1 MTDDTKET
9 LWALLLLL
17 CFALAASAY
26 VFKKGLDKADRTT
39 HELLLKCV
47 IIITSVVP
55 RQLPMQTALAVNT
68 ALMALIKAR
77 VRVKVRA
84 RARVRVRA
92 KVRVRVRVRFRVNT
106 ALTALIK
113 AGVYC
118 TEPYRVPFAGKIDA
132 VLFDKTLEPEPEPEA
147 EAEAE
152 TRTPNPNPNPKPYT

>member
-68 ALMALIKAR
+68 ALMALIKA
-77 VRVKVRA
+77 
-84 RARVRVRA
+84 
-92 KVRVRVRVRFRVNT
+92 
-106 ALTALIK
+106 
-113 AGVYC
+113 GVYC

-132 VLFDKTLEPEPEPEA
+132 VLFDKTLEPEPEPEPQS
-147 EAEAE
+147 EAEI
-152 TRTPNPNPNPKPYT
+152 RSPNPNPNPSPNPNPNPKPYIKPEPSPRCSSTRRARSPRTSSCPSR

>member
-68 ALMALIKAR
+68 ALMALIKA
-77 VRVKVRA
+77 
-84 RARVRVRA
+84 
-92 KVRVRVRVRFRVNT
+92 
-106 ALTALIK
+106 
-113 AGVYC
+113 GVYC

-132 VLFDKTLEPEPEPEA
+132 VLFDKTLEPEPGPEPQS
-147 EAEAE
+147 EAE
-152 TRTPNPNPNPKPYT
+152 TRTPNPNPNPKPYP

>member
-68 ALMALIKAR
+68 ALMALIKA
-77 VRVKVRA
+77 
-84 RARVRVRA
+84 
-92 KVRVRVRVRFRVNT
+92 
-106 ALTALIK
+106 
-113 AGVYC
+113 GVYC

-132 VLFDKTLEPEPEPEA
+132 VLFDKTGTLTTDKLVPVSVINPGPPAAGARANPATGGPAEQPVGEA
-147 EAEAE
+147 QEELAV
-152 TRTPNPNPNPKPYT
+152 

>member
-68 ALMALIKAR
+68 ALMALIKA
-77 VRVKVRA
+77 
-84 RARVRVRA
+84 
-92 KVRVRVRVRFRVNT
+92 
-106 ALTALIK
+106 
-113 AGVYC
+113 GVYC

-132 VLFDKTLEPEPEPEA
+132 VPS
-147 EAEAE
+147 
-152 TRTPNPNPNPKPYT
+152 TRRSNPNPDPNPNPKPKPEARTRTRTRTRARTRTLTLTLTLRPTP

>member
-55 RQLPMQTALAVNT
+55 RHLPLQVRRQPIPTTVASSTTTAAAT
-68 ALMALIKAR
+68 SR
-77 VRVKVRA
+77 
-84 RARVRVRA
+84 
-92 KVRVRVRVRFRVNT
+92 
-106 ALTALIK
+106 
-113 AGVYC
+113 
-118 TEPYRVPFAGKIDA
+118 YR
-132 VLFDKTLEPEPEPEA
+132 
-147 EAEAE
+147 
-152 TRTPNPNPNPKPYT
+152 RRWR